1 MALTPLCWPRTPR
14 NSVSEEGT
22 WWWDRRLVSPVRLTR
37 CLLRSSLGNSTDSL
51 SQIARRTAGR
61 SPFRL
66 IRKIRAADTPAR
78 PETPS
83 LETRQPRAQSLPSWV
98 SYGERWPLSD
108 WLWWQLVLDS
118 VLICLH
124 DRRGTESILGDWS
137 AENAVKVIQWTSPTH
152 PFIFTCFLTPLF
164 LCNYFIIP
172 FFRIFTSS
180 CLIFFFASSCLSEPP
195 DSLSLLILPPVTPFL
210 LFQTYASAEGKWR
223 GLWLALSWAS

>member
-14 NSVSEEGT
+14 SSVSEEGT

-37 CLLRSSLGNSTDSL
+37 CLLCSSLGNSTDSL

-118 VLICLH
+118 VLISVFTT
-124 DRRGTESILGDWS
+124 GEGQ
-137 AENAVKVIQWTSPTH
+137 KVSWEIDLLRMRSKSFSPTH

-172 FFRIFTSS
+172 FLESS
-180 CLIFFFASSCLSEPP
+180 PPLVSFFFFASSCLSEPP

>member
-118 VLICLH
+118 VLISVFTT
-124 DRRGTESILGDWS
+124 GEGQ
-137 AENAVKVIQWTSPTH
+137 KVSWEIDLLRMRSKSFSEPARL
-152 PFIFTCFLTPLF
+152 IPLF
-164 LCNYFIIP
+164 SLV
-172 FFRIFTSS
+172 SS
-180 CLIFFFASSCLSEPP
+180 PPSFFAITLSFLFLESSPPLVSFFSLPPLVCLS
-195 DSLSLLILPPVTPFL
+195 L
-210 LFQTYASAEGKWR
+210 QTHY
-223 GLWLALSWAS
+223 LY